1 MSDHNL
7 LDLLRCPSCGAS
19 IDRRDGLLRC
29 AGCGTGYRIHKG
41 IPILLRPNHPDF
53 REDWLEA
60 AHRPDLNFVHRLL
73 SFDFKHRSGPSIDA
87 MIAELKER
95 SGGIPTV
102 LVIGGGEEGI
112 GLRRALQQPGVRWVE
127 TDIYVG
133 SRTRLV
139 ADGHDLPFATGSFD
153 GVIIQSVL
161 EHVRDP
167 VRVAAEATRV
177 LKPQGLLF
185 SQAAFMQQ
193 VHEGRHDYFR
203 FSPRAHRLLFA
214 PLAVV
219 RWGASLGPAVGF
231 AWSLRYL
238 LRALLAPLPGG
249 RAAVFLLSRLLML
262 LAFPV
267 DLLLVRSRF
276 AMEAASET
284 YLLLRKTDPP
294 ADDADHFPDRDPE

>member
-1 MSDHNL
+1 MSDRHL
-7 LDLLRCPSCGAS
+7 LDLLRCPSCGAAM
-19 IDRRDGLLRC
+19 DRKDSALVCR
-29 AGCGTGYRIHKG
+29 GCGTFYRIHRG
-41 IPILLRPNHPDF
+41 VPILLRPDHPDF
-53 REDWLEA
+53 REEWLEA
-60 AHRPDLNFVHRLL
+60 AHRPDPNFFHRLL
-73 SFDFKHRSGPSIDA
+73 SFDFKHRSRPTIEA
-87 MIAELKER
+87 MVAALKACTA
-95 SGGIPTV
+95 GTPTI
-102 LVIGGGEEGI
+102 LVIGGGEAGI
-112 GLRRALQQPGVRWVE
+112 GLEPVLRQSGVEWVE

-139 ADGHDLPFATGSFD
+139 ADGHDLPFASATFD

-167 VRVAAEATRV
+167 VRVAAEAMRM
-177 LKPQGLLF
+177 LKPNGMLF

-193 VHEGRHDYFR
+193 VHEDRYDFFR
-203 FSPRAHRLLFA
+203 FSPRAHRLMFA

-219 RWGASLGPAVGF
+219 SWGASLGPTVAFV
-231 AWSLRYL
+231 WSLRYL

-249 RAAVFLLSRLLML
+249 RAAVFLLSRLLLL

-267 DLLLVRSRF
+267 DMLLARSRF

-294 ADDADHFPDRDPE
+294 ADDADRFPDSDPQ

>member
-7 LDLLRCPSCGAS
+7 LELLRCPSCGAS
-19 IDRRDGLLRC
+19 VDRKDGLLRC
-29 AGCGTGYRIHKG
+29 AGCGAGYRTHRG
-41 IPILLRPNHPDF
+41 IPVLLRPDHPDF
-53 REDWLEA
+53 HEDWLEPT
-60 AHRPDLNFVHRLL
+60 HRPARNFVHRLL
-73 SFDFKHRSGPSIDA
+73 SIDLKHRSRSCIDE
-87 MIAELKER
+87 MIAQLTAR
-95 SGGIPTV
+95 VAGPPTI

-112 GLRRALQQPGVRWVE
+112 GLGPALRQPGVRWVE

-139 ADGHDLPFATGSFD
+139 ADGHDLPFATASFD

-167 VRVAAEATRV
+167 VRVAAEAMRA

-193 VHEGRHDYFR
+193 VHEGRYDYFR

-231 AWSLRYL
+231 VWSLRYL

-267 DLLLVRSRF
+267 DMLLARSRL

-294 ADDADHFPDRDPE
+294 ADDADRFPDKDPE